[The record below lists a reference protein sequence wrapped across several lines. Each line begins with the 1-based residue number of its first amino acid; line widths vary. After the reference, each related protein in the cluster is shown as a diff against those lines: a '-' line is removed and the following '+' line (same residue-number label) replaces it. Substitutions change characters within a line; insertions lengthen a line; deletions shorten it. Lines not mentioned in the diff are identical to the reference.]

1 MVDNHHL
8 HCTCFVLKAPGDEKK
23 KKDKGEKKKRD
34 KPKRDKTIEED
45 SDEDGE
51 GWETVDRG
59 AVEKPKMFD
68 KDTEITHEA
77 VIKKLHEIM
86 AARGKKRTNR
96 KEQIELLLELYKV
109 RYLNHVSSLEGRV
122 DKPKINAD
130 IICIPF
136 LRSRRRRSWGIP
148 CSSRSSSPSS
158 PASSTTTPRSRS
170 P

>member
-1 MVDNHHL
+1 MNIFGNHHL
-8 HCTCFVLKAPGDEKK
+8 HCTCFVRKAPGDEKK

-109 RYLNHVSSLEGRV
+109 RYLNYVCSVEGRGTL
-122 DKPKINAD
+122 K
-130 IICIPF
+130 
-136 LRSRRRRSWGIP
+136 RR
-148 CSSRSSSPSS
+148 
-158 PASSTTTPRSRS
+158 
-170 P
+170 